1 MTLGLYYREYA
12 RLMDHWRKVL
22 PVSIYD
28 SQYEELAAKPE
39 EGVRGILDFL
49 GLPWDP
55 ACLDFHKA
63 EATVSTISRQQV
75 RRPVYTSSVERWRD
89 YEKELAPLI
98 AALGDCMPK
107 SPAVS
112 DQTPGSYQEEQL

>member
-1 MTLGLYYREYA
+1 
-12 RLMDHWRKVL
+12 MDHWRKVL